1 MSNDNTGAFFSTR
14 KIIHSGK
21 SVSAALSPQ
30 PSVIHL
36 DVPHPP
42 RPAVALTTSGKPN
55 VISNEVLSAISV
67 QTPWIETNCPLPIY
81 WENRKI
87 YAYLIS
93 GWIRRS
99 TYLPNVKSKWLLSE
113 QLAIK
118 DSVIYELVIIKAA
131 YLTRRRLVHTSD
143 GAVDDY
149 GFERDG
155 VGITWTSALHQCV
168 RLVLLCT
175 GK

>member
-1 MSNDNTGAFFSTR
+1 MGQAGAY
-14 KIIHSGK
+14 
-21 SVSAALSPQ
+21 A
-30 PSVIHL
+30 HL
-36 DVPHPP
+36 ISYNSQICGYFYDVA
-42 RPAVALTTSGKPN
+42 AVAHTTSGKPN
-55 VISNEVLSAISV
+55 VISNELLSAISV

-81 WENRKI
+81 WENRKM

-149 GFERDG
+149 GFER
-155 VGITWTSALHQCV
+155 GIDE
-168 RLVLLCT
+168 
-175 GK
+175 